1 MHNSQVT
8 YLTQPVFILGDISI
22 DKYWLSKLS
31 ELKGRLHLV
40 LGNHDILPLDDY
52 QEIVK
57 HSGGSVNALVMLP
70 SQKIILSPIPVHPS
84 FFGGNKSDWMNIHGH
99 LHTQIIEDMH
109 YSNASFDQV
118 QIQLKSQQ
126 LFRL

>member
-1 MHNSQVT
+1 M
-8 YLTQPVFILGDISI
+8 FILGDISI